1 MEYSNYGFILLGRII
16 EIVSGESYQTYV
28 RKHIYEPAGMLHT
41 ESRQESDNVAGR
53 AVGYS
58 QGQADWSRIPI
69 NCLGPERLLAAVTPP

>member
-41 ESRQESDNVAGR
+41 ESRQ
-53 AVGYS
+53 S
-58 QGQADWSRIPI
+58 QTMWLAAPSATRKDQEDWLRIPTQ
-69 NCLGPERLLAAVTPP
+69 CLGPERLPAAVTPP